1 MCDSDFTR
9 GVDHGELPV
18 SAPRESAIPTLDIPN
33 SGLRPIRATLHCWE
47 PAESALVPI
56 PPEKSLAT
64 VLGEMIGSPS
74 RQKPFHAP
82 PPAARSVNTRC
93 TTTSP
98 SVSLLPKTYRN
109 PNAKPIKVFS
119 PAGKRTYGS
128 RGSSNLC
135 RMMLQHGLL
144 LTASGKI
151 AEFNSEQR
159 HRVHNTNSSHIS
171 NTTRRDPTFHIR
183 SLRAASNRADS

>member
-1 MCDSDFTR
+1 MSR
-9 GVDHGELPV
+9 SP
-18 SAPRESAIPTLDIPN
+18 
-33 SGLRPIRATLHCWE
+33 
-47 PAESALVPI
+47 PA
-56 PPEKSLAT
+56 KTLAT
-64 VLGEMIGSPS
+64 MLGEMIRSPS

-82 PPAARSVNTRC
+82 TPAARSVNTRC

-98 SVSLLPKTYRN
+98 SVNLSPNTYRN
-109 PNAKPIKVFS
+109 PNAKPIMVFS
-119 PAGKRTYGS
+119 TEGKRTCGS

-144 LTASGKI
+144 LTSVGKI
-151 AEFNSEQR
+151 AEFNPEQR

-183 SLRAASNRADS
+183 SLRAASNRAGSSPIRLAFRDSTAPMDQHRKHIPDSPAESATIAHPDLDVHE